1 MYQGN
6 TLTFFENLLQP
17 FDESLMIVDKEGT
30 ILFATERAHKD
41 FRNNISQKSIF
52 NFIAEENN
60 AFKHWLGK
68 VEGHQSGEF
77 RFNIADGN
85 QSLPMRINSFSWPTE
100 IGEIV
105 LLSMKDDSEIHRTK
119 RDILRKTLAIE
130 HFSKSRKI
138 RDGKLKEAI
147 YEILEMSSKATETKR
162 VSVWKVDKDRT
173 RIDCLGNYEDS
184 VHALVTQNSLPRI
197 EMPKYFKLF
206 ETEKII
212 ISNDALHC
220 PVTEELVKSYLI
232 PNNIQAMMDVP
243 IRIEGEI
250 VGVICFENVG
260 KEREWTLQ
268 DQKFGLISAQMVSLA
283 LETYERKKFQ
293 TKLEVSLQEQQNLF
307 RESNHRVKN
316 NLAIISSLIHLQEQ
330 HCKDPYHEHLFKD
343 LQNRVLSIISL
354 HELLNKSQSYEKI
367 NFKAYINEILLKLDN
382 SFSLSSRNI
391 EISKYIEDV
400 EIDISKAIPL
410 GLIVNEIV
418 TNSYKHAFKNQASGR
433 IDIEILRRGKKLLMM
448 IKDNGIGFDFTSKRD
463 TLGIEIL
470 NDLVEQ
476 LDGNLTFNA
485 QGGASFSIEA
495 EL

>member
-1 MYQGN
+1 MYEGN
-6 TLTFFENLLQP
+6 TLSFFENLIQP
-17 FDESLMIVDKEGT
+17 FDESMMIIDKEGT

-41 FRNNISQKSIF
+41 FRKNIDKKSIF
-52 NFIAEENN
+52 KYITEEKQEFRN
-60 AFKHWLGK
+60 WLGN

-77 RFNIADGN
+77 HFNIIAGK
-85 QSLPMRINSFSWPTE
+85 QAFPMRMNSFSWPTE
-100 IGEIV
+100 IGEVV
-105 LLSMKDDSEIHRTK
+105 LLSIKDDSEIHRTR

-147 YEILEMSSKATETKR
+147 YEILEMSSKATVTKR
-162 VSVWKVDKDRT
+162 VSVWMVDKERT
-173 RIDCLGNYEDS
+173 RIDCLGNYDDS
-184 VHALVTQNSLPRI
+184 VHAILQQESLPRI
-197 EMPKYFKLF
+197 AMPKYFKLF

-212 ISNDALHC
+212 ISKDSQHC
-220 PVTEELVKSYLI
+220 PVTEELRESYLV
-232 PNNIQAMMDVP
+232 PNNIKAMMDVP

-260 KEREWTLQ
+260 KERDWTLQ

-330 HCKDPYHEHLFKD
+330 HCKDDYHENLFRD

-367 NFKAYINEILLKLDN
+367 NFKAYINEILQKLDN
-382 SFSLSSRNI
+382 SFSLSHGNI
-391 EISKYIEDV
+391 EINKHIEDV

-418 TNSYKHAFKNQASGR
+418 TNSYKHAFGNQSSGH
-433 IDIEILRRGKKLLMM
+433 IDIEILKHKQKLLMM
-448 IKDNGIGFDFTSKRD
+448 IKDNGIGFDFNSKKD

-470 NDLVEQ
+470 KDLVDQ
-476 LDGNLTFNA
+476 LDGTLTFSA
-485 QGGASFSIEA
+485 QGGANFSIEVD
-495 EL
+495 L